1 MVHKLSLFL
10 SVFTFFLVSCNNED
24 ESQMFNE
31 VNEIQTMSIAGKQI
45 LQIDGTLV
53 FESEGELKEVA
64 DDLIPLIHTKSSDG
78 LLKADYSNVAKLK
91 EKGFTSLY
99 DVFERAMNDVDEY
112 YSRPGGYEEFK
123 AKYSSLFFPEE
134 GDDYSAYLPI
144 SNKKLAMLADV
155 NGDVMIAKTK
165 VSLKDIT
172 TYQQLVDLGQTPPGD
187 IVTMAEKG
195 DVITGTNKIPETK
208 VGSNKVWVNT
218 KRGMDG
224 MIPIIQVEVC
234 FRKKYGF
241 IWSNHNS
248 NTTAYLQGGFNG
260 LQMYVGKD
268 HESATAIHGF
278 SSHDYYYANPV
289 TPGTGFTVPVKQL
302 IRITHG
308 GTGLT
313 LDLTC
318 DYPSI
323 LP

>member
-1 MVHKLSLFL
+1 MVNKLFL
-10 SVFTFFLVSCNNED
+10 FLGAFVLLFISCNNED
-24 ESQMFNE
+24 ESQILNKTKASP
-31 VNEIQTMSIAGKQI
+31 VITIAGKQI
-45 LQIDGTLV
+45 KNIDGTLA
-53 FESEGELKEVA
+53 FKNEDELKEVV
-64 DDLIPLIHTKSSDG
+64 DQLIPLIPTKSSDG
-78 LLKADYSNVAKLK
+78 SLKANYSNVDELK

-99 DVFERAMNDVDEY
+99 DIFESAMNDVDEY

-123 AKYSSLFFPEE
+123 AKYSSLLFPEE

-144 SNKKLAMLADV
+144 SDKKLAMLADI
-155 NGDVMIAKTK
+155 NGDVIIAKSK
-165 VSLKDIT
+165 VSLKDIN

-187 IVTMAEKG
+187 IVTMAQSG
-195 DVITGTNKIPETK
+195 DVITGINKIPETK
-208 VGSNKVWVNT
+208 VGDNKVWVNT

-224 MIPIIQVEVC
+224 MIPIIKVEVC

-248 NTTAYLQGGFNG
+248 NTTASLQGGYNG
-260 LQMYVGKD
+260 LKMYAGKD